1 MYPAWHHYTLQDYG
15 VAALWNSLAVVL
27 VLITRTLLK
36 QQLVIENFEVR
47 LNSEIE
53 RRDRRQK

>member
-1 MYPAWHHYTLQDYG
+1 MYPAWDHYTLQDYR
-15 VAALWNSLAVVL
+15 VAALRNSLVVVL

-53 RRDRRQK
+53 RRDRRQR

>member
-15 VAALWNSLAVVL
+15 VAALWNSLVVVL
-27 VLITRTLLK
+27 VLITWTLLNK
-36 QQLVIENFEVR
+36 QLVIENLEDR

-53 RRDRRQK
+53 RRDRRQR